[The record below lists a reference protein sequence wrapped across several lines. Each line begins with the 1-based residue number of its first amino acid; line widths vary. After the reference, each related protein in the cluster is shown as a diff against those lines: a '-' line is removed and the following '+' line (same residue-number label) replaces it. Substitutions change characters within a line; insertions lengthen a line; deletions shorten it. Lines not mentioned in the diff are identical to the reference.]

1 MSDYGMYRQA
11 VNRELIKDLAEIII
25 DYENSVSK
33 DDSKFR
39 QVIIDRIYEHDD
51 PQDIISE

>member
-11 VNRELIKDLAEIII
+11 LNRELIKDLAEIII
-25 DYENSVSK
+25 DYENSISK

-39 QVIIDRIYEHDD
+39 QVIIDRIYEYDD
-51 PQDIISE
+51 PKDITE